1 MTQVNTIRK
10 VLLKD
15 GSLTQRSALMD
26 FSIMALPR
34 RIADLKASGFPV
46 KTEIKINPKTG
57 QRYAQYTMAIEIT
70 HINQLKVGNVYR
82 IINGLKT
89 VFCEPLLVESDGY
102 FRVTENDGL
111 NVVVRMAG
119 QPQVFSK
126 TSFPRLFDIHYVG
139 GVQ

>member
-15 GSLTQRSALMD
+15 GALTQRSALMD
-26 FSIMALPR
+26 FGIMALPR

-46 KTEIKINPKTG
+46 KTEMRINQMTG
-57 QRYAQYTMAIEIT
+57 QRFAEYTLNKDIT
-70 HINQLKVGNVYR
+70 HVNQLKVGNVYR
-82 IINGLKT
+82 ILNGLKT
-89 VFCEPLLVESDGY
+89 IFCDPLLVESDGY

-111 NVVVRMAG
+111 NVVVSMAG
-119 QPQVFSK
+119 HPQVFGDA
-126 TSFPRLFDIHYVG
+126 TFPRLFDIHYVG

>member
-70 HINQLKVGNVYR
+70 HVNQLKVGNVYR
-82 IINGLKT
+82 ILNGLKT
-89 VFCEPLLVESDGY
+89 IFCDPL
-102 FRVTENDGL
+102 
-111 NVVVRMAG
+111 
-119 QPQVFSK
+119 
-126 TSFPRLFDIHYVG
+126 
-139 GVQ
+139 

>member
-89 VFCEPLLVESDGY
+89 VFCDPLLVESDGY
-102 FRVTENDGL
+102 FRVTENKG
-111 NVVVRMAG
+111 NNIIVSMAG
-119 QPQVFSK
+119 RNQIFSDA
-126 TSFPRLFDIHYVG
+126 SFPRLFDIHYVG

>member
-15 GSLTQRSALMD
+15 GALTQRSALMD
-26 FSIMALPR
+26 YGIMALPR
-34 RIADLKASGFPV
+34 RIADLKASGFPINTKM
-46 KTEIKINPKTG
+46 KTNPTTG

-111 NVVVRMAG
+111 NVVVSMAG
-119 QPQVFSK
+119 QPQIFSDF
-126 TSFPRLFDIHYVG
+126 SFPRLFDIHYVG